1 MRVERDIK
9 IDAPCEQIWE
19 LVANPDNYP
28 RFWHGLTRLDRKN
41 KDHGCGARFAMRMRV
56 GSADIG
62 GLIEIVEFD
71 EAADMAWHSIT
82 GIDHRVR
89 WRLRDA
95 DDGRTKVTLR
105 MSWDSPGGLLGI
117 AADRI
122 GAPMVARILEQ
133 TLQNL
138 ALELEDEEVREQVSD
153 DEGKSLP
160 AQAIH
165 QLVRE
170 AEGAFGIARH
180 QINLHL

>member
-1 MRVERDIK
+1 
-9 IDAPCEQIWE
+9 
-19 LVANPDNYP
+19 
-28 RFWHGLTRLDRKN
+28 
-41 KDHGCGARFAMRMRV
+41 MRMRV

-71 EAADMAWHSIT
+71 EPADMAWHSIT

-89 WRLRDA
+89 WRLREA

-105 MSWDSPGGLLGI
+105 MSWDSPGGLLGM

-138 ALELEDEEVREQVSD
+138 AVWS
-153 DEGKSLP
+153 
-160 AQAIH
+160 
-165 QLVRE
+165 
-170 AEGAFGIARH
+170 
-180 QINLHL
+180 